1 MSWGTHRRNSIL
13 AIIFLLIFVP
23 ISIYVAS
30 VLIKPVTCFDGFQN
44 GIETGVD
51 CGGGCALLCDAEVID
66 PIIVWKRHFEVAPGI
81 YNVVAMIE
89 NPNPESGS
97 NIAPYIFKLYDRE
110 GVLLQERKGVTSIA
124 PKEIVPIV
132 ENTLLTGK
140 LEPIRV
146 SFEFTDALVFEKQP
160 LEKQVLVVRD
170 EELLEE
176 RGLPRIN
183 ASIEN
188 IDLLPVDKITVVA
201 VVYDINNNAIA
212 SSSTLIERISKDQS
226 VPVVFT
232 WPVPFEKS
240 VSHIEIYPIYD
251 GSTE

>member
-13 AIIFLLIFVP
+13 SIIFLLIIIP
-23 ISIYVAS
+23 IAIYVGS
-30 VLIKPVTCFDGFQN
+30 ILINPVTCFDGTQN
-44 GIETGVD
+44 GLETGID
-51 CGGGCALLCDAEVID
+51 CGGGCALLCEAEVIK
-66 PIIVWKRHFEVAPGI
+66 PIVVWKRHFEVAPGI
-81 YNVVAMIE
+81 YNVVAMVE
-89 NPNPESGS
+89 NPNPDSGV
-97 NIAPYIFKLYDRE
+97 NYAPYIFRLYDRD
-110 GVLLQERKGVTSIA
+110 GVLLQERVGVTKIS

-146 SFEFTDALVFEKQP
+146 SFEFTEDLVFEKQS

-170 EELLEE
+170 EEYLEE

-183 ASIEN
+183 ADIEN
-188 IDLLPVDKITVVA
+188 TDLLPVNKIVVVA

-212 SSSTLIERISKDQS
+212 SSSTLIDRISKDQS

-232 WPVPFEKS
+232 WPTPFERS

-251 GSTE
+251 GPTK